1 MKQVQ
6 LGCVLFTCALL
17 LTLFMIVALHIVLQV
32 FHALQG
38 F

>member
-6 LGCVLFTCALL
+6 LGCVLFVCALVLTVFL
-17 LTLFMIVALHIVLQV
+17 LVALQVVLQV
-32 FHALQG
+32 FHALHG

>member
-6 LGCVLFTCALL
+6 LGCVLFVCALVITVFL
-17 LTLFMIVALHIVLQV
+17 LVALHLVLQV
-32 FHALQG
+32 FSTLHS

>member
-6 LGCVLFTCALL
+6 LGCVLFVCALL
-17 LTLFMIVALHIVLQV
+17 VTVFLLVVFHLVLQV
-32 FHALQG
+32 FSTLHS

>member
-6 LGCVLFTCALL
+6 LGCVLFVCALVITVFL
-17 LTLFMIVALHIVLQV
+17 LVALQVVLQV
-32 FHALQG
+32 FQTWHG

>member
-6 LGCVLFTCALL
+6 LGCALFLCALVITVL
-17 LTLFMIVALHIVLQV
+17 LLVALHVVLQV
-32 FHALQG
+32 YQTGHG

>member
-6 LGCVLFTCALL
+6 LGCVLFVCALVITVFL
-17 LTLFMIVALHIVLQV
+17 LVALHVVLQV
-32 FHALQG
+32 YQAWHG